1 MWTISGRMMLLLAPG
16 ALAALG
22 LAATA
27 SAAERPYHVRG
38 TLTTVAGDQLAV
50 ETDAEEMVEVGLSD
64 DTRVLVVTPA
74 SLEEVGKGDY
84 VGITS
89 IESGGR
95 RVAIG
100 MHIFAEEL
108 RGAAEGHSEWDLVEQ
123 PNTMTN
129 ATVAEVEEVDQDR
142 RLTLTYEQE
151 DGGQTSEGSQTI
163 TVPPDLEI
171 VRLGKAADR
180 SVLEPG
186 RTVFLIV
193 QDGQGGQ
200 PTALAAIVG
209 SEGATPP
216 M

>member
-1 MWTISGRMMLLLAPG
+1 MWTINCGRLLG
-16 ALAALG
+16 AVGAFALG

-27 SAAERPYHVRG
+27 WAAEKPYHVRG
-38 TLTTVAGDQLAV
+38 TLSSVEGDWLAV
-50 ETDAEEMVEVGLSD
+50 ETDAGEVVEVGLSD

-89 IESGGR
+89 IESGGT
-95 RVAIG
+95 RVAVG
-100 MHIFAEEL
+100 MHIFAEDL

-163 TVPPDLEI
+163 TVPQDLEI
-171 VRLGKAADR
+171 VRLSQAADN

-186 RTVFLIV
+186 RAVFLIV
-193 QDGQGGQ
+193 QDGPDGQ
-200 PTALAAIVG
+200 PTALAAIAG